1 MDGDSGPAGADGC
14 RRRGRSCPNGKM
26 KGVDLATISSVNL
39 VGAGV
44 VGTVLNGV
52 LTISIVG
59 GGGVPST
66 HTSQYLAL
74 KATDDPTAAD
84 FEGANGVAF
93 ATGTHTAVAPS
104 TPAGNVYLLLWRIAT
119 DPEPVFLDVNN
130 SGFNQFGGLTKQANT
145 IDLTNGDT
153 GEVWVSNN
161 ALAYQA
167 ASVEFR

>member
-1 MDGDSGPAGADGC
+1 MDAH
-14 RRRGRSCPNGKM
+14 
-26 KGVDLATISSVNL
+26 LATKAYVDSVAS
-39 VGAGV
+39 GA
-44 VGTVLNGV
+44 
-52 LTISIVG
+52 
-59 GGGVPST
+59 PPT

-93 ATGTHTAVAPS
+93 ADGSHTAIAPNA
-104 TPAGNVYLLLWRIAT
+104 PAGNVYLLLWRIST
-119 DPEPVFLDVNN
+119 DPEPAFLDVNN
-130 SGFNQFGGLTKQANT
+130 SGFNQFGAVTKQVAT

-153 GEVWVSNN
+153 GEVWVSEN